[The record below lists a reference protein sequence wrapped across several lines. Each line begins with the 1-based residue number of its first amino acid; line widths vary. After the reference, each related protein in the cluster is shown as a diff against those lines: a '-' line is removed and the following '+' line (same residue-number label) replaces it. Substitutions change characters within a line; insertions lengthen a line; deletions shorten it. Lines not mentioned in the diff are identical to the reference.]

1 MLGRAPRPPVLG
13 RIPLRGSGSLD
24 RESLD
29 AMLALWSEIG
39 QGVVLV
45 TGEEGRS
52 ELAVGLAAAA
62 AAAGRKGALIECEF
76 AGPGMANALG
86 LDPVPGFAEYL
97 AHEAEAPEIL
107 QASILAGPGST
118 LAAAPLVCIVA
129 GAATALGSALLRLR
143 ELRPRDRETSRRL
156 RHRRPRRA
164 GNRRREL
171 PPGRGRPG
179 GQGHL
184 LLREVARSAR
194 PAGHRHRRRRAGSLE
209 VVARE
214 VGLEP
219 FALLAARGVG
229 RAVAVLPGGRDLPAS
244 ARR

>member
-13 RIPLRGSGSLD
+13 RVPLRGSGSLD

-62 AAAGRKGALIECEF
+62 AAAGRKGALIECDL
-76 AGPGMANALG
+76 ATPRLANELG
-86 LDPVPGFAEYL
+86 LDPVPGFGEYL

-129 GAATALGSALLRLR
+129 GAPTALGPVLFASESFDHAIEKLRGAYDIAVL
-143 ELRPRDRETSRRL
+143 D
-156 RHRRPRRA
+156 
-164 GNRRREL
+164 G
-171 PPGRGRPG
+171 
-179 GQGHL
+179 
-184 LLREVARSAR
+184 
-194 PAGHRHRRRRAGSLE
+194 PAIDDEDSL
-209 VVARE
+209 
-214 VGLEP
+214 
-219 FALLAARGVG
+219 
-229 RAVAVLPGGRDLPAS
+229 RAVAARADRVIFCSGKSRVPRCLRDIVTGVVEPIP
-244 ARR
+244 